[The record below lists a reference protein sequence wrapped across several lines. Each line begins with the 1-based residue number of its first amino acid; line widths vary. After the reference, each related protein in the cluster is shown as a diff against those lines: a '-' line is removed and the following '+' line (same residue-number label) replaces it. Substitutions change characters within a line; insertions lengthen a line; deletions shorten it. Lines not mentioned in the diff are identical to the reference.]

1 MSVSGASTSG
11 VRPVLQTL
19 TSDFY
24 VREDGIVVQTV
35 TISDELTVHDARV
48 NTHRF
53 EQLADGEPRRLLVHM
68 AGAAD
73 IEPEVH
79 EYQSSDEG
87 SRFIAALAIVTPKIP
102 ARLLGNLSL
111 WLNRRRYPC
120 RMFGS
125 LEAAAAWLLQQ
136 PPAR

>member
-24 VREDGIVVQTV
+24 VREDGIIVQTV
-35 TISDELTVHDARV
+35 TISDELSIVDVEV
-48 NTHRF
+48 NMRLF
-53 EQLADGEPRRLLVHM
+53 VQLADGEPRRLLVHM

-73 IEPEVH
+73 IEPEAH
-79 EYQSSDEG
+79 EYQASDEG
-87 SRFIAALAIVTPKIP
+87 SRFIAALAIVTPKIL
-102 ARLLGNLSL
+102 ARVLENLSL